1 MATRKITDVEATQA
15 VKTGHVRY
23 ILAGGL
29 ALAAMAAIAF
39 FGFHLG

>member
-1 MATRKITDVEATQA
+1 MATRKITDVEASQA

-29 ALAAMAAIAF
+29 ALALVAAIVL
-39 FGFHLG
+39 FGFYAG